1 MECLVIAM
9 LFCVLIRLKKGT
21 GTVRSLLTV
30 QGTCMR
36 ISPLAFVSIIFLTN
50 HENLQAAKE
59 KRNIPAKSHSSGATD
74 VKKHQACVSGLD
86 QQILKQ
92 HHLPLDC

>member
-1 MECLVIAM
+1 M
-9 LFCVLIRLKKGT
+9 RN
-21 GTVRSLLTV
+21 SLL
-30 QGTCMR
+30 
-36 ISPLAFVSIIFLTN
+36 AFLNNVSLMT

-59 KRNIPAKSHSSGATD
+59 NQNIAAKSHSSTATD
-74 VKKHQACVSGLD
+74 VKKHQACVSELD